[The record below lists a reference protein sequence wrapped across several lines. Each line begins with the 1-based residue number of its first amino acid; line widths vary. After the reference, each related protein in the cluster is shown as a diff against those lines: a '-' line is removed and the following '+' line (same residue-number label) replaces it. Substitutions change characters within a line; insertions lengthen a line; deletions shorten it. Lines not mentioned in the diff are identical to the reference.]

1 MRSGGVTAELLLYQV
16 CFIHKLRSTAA
27 ERRISNE
34 RMGHMLKFGEFI
46 AKHRALILI
55 VGVLLLIPSAIGY
68 VNTRVN
74 YDILSYLPKDIA
86 TMKGQDIL
94 KEEFGQGGFSFVM
107 VEGMSEKEVAETAD
121 KLAAVDHVSDVV
133 CYEKITDLNIPKEVL
148 PDKVYDFFNKDDT
161 TLMAVFFD
169 DTTSADTTLEAIDEM
184 RRITGKQCFIS
195 GMSAIT
201 DDMKHLSDSESVIYA
216 VIAVILT
223 SIVLVLAMDSFLI
236 PVFFMLSIGMAIVW
250 NLGSNFVMGEISFI
264 TQALA
269 LVLQLG
275 VTMDYSIFL
284 WHSYKEQQEN
294 YTDRREAMAHAIAQT
309 ITSVVSS
316 SFTTV
321 AGFLAMCF
329 MTFTLGFD
337 LGIVMAKGVICGVIA
352 CVTVLP
358 AMILIFD
365 GAIRRTSHRDLLPDF
380 TKTASFIVKHAGV
393 FITAAMVLLIPAV
406 YGYNHYSVYYKLDST
421 LPTDLESVI
430 ANTKLAEEYNMNST
444 HILMV
449 DSKMDSRTAN
459 AMLKELKEVD
469 GVQFTIGFNS
479 LVGPAIPEEVV
490 PDTVKEVLKGDEWQL
505 MLIGSEYEVASDA
518 VNEQV
523 RELDRIVKKYDA
535 NGMLIGEAPATK
547 DLIEIT
553 DHDFKVVSLLSI
565 AAIFLIIAVTF
576 KSVTLPVMLVAV
588 IELAI
593 MINLGISYYTDTQ
606 LPFIASV
613 VIGTIQLGATV
624 DYAIL
629 MTTRYRAERASGK
642 DKYEAVSIALGTSIK
657 SVFTSAL
664 GFFAATVGVAVYS
677 EIGMISSLCVLL
689 SRGALISMVIVIGV
703 LPSMFMLFDGL
714 ICRTSAGFGGNSGAK
729 SGRQRIGY
737 VH

>member
-1 MRSGGVTAELLLYQV
+1 
-16 CFIHKLRSTAA
+16 
-27 ERRISNE
+27 
-34 RMGHMLKFGEFI
+34 MLKFGEFI
-46 AKHRALILI
+46 ARHRALILVI
-55 VGVLLLIPSAIGY
+55 GILLLFPAAIGY
-68 VNTRVN
+68 INTRVN
-74 YDILSYLPKDIA
+74 YDILSYLPDDIE
-86 TMKGQDIL
+86 TMQGQEIL

-107 VEGMSEKEVAETAD
+107 TEGMTEKEIADTAD
-121 KLAAVDHVSDVV
+121 KISKIDHVSDVV
-133 CYEKITDLNIPKEVL
+133 CYEKLTDLNVPKEIL
-148 PDKVYDFFNKDDT
+148 PQKVYDFFNKGDN

-169 DTTSADTTLEAIDEM
+169 DTTSADTTLKAIDEM
-184 RRITGKQCFIS
+184 RDITAENCFIS

-223 SIVLVLAMDSFLI
+223 SAVLILTMDSFLI
-236 PVFFMLSIGMAIVW
+236 PVFFMISIGMAIVW

-284 WHSYKEQQEN
+284 WHSYKEQQLTYADKN
-294 YTDRREAMAHAIAQT
+294 EAMAHAIAQT

-329 MTFTLGFD
+329 MTFTLGLD
-337 LGIVMAKGVICGVIA
+337 LGIVMAKGVICGVID

-365 GAIRRTSHRDLLPDF
+365 KAIAKTSHRDILPSF
-380 TKTASFIVKHAGV
+380 EKTSSFIVKHAGV
-393 FITAAMVLLIPAV
+393 FITAALVLLIPAA
-406 YGYNHYSVYYKLDST
+406 YGYNNYSVYYKLDST
-421 LPTDLESVI
+421 LPKELDSVI

-444 HILMV
+444 HILLADAGMER
-449 DSKMDSRTAN
+449 KETKE
-459 AMLKELKEVD
+459 MLAELENVD
-469 GVQFTIGFNS
+469 GVKFTMGFDS
-479 LVGPAIPEEVV
+479 LVGSAIPDEVI
-490 PDTVKEVLKGDEWQL
+490 PEDIKSILKGDEWQL
-505 MLIGSEYEVASDA
+505 ILIGSEYEVASDA
-518 VNEQV
+518 VNDQV
-523 RELDRIVKKYDA
+523 TALNRVIEKYDPKA
-535 NGMLIGEAPATK
+535 MLIGEAPATK

-553 DHDFKVVSLLSI
+553 DRDFKVVSILSI
-565 AAIFLIIAVTF
+565 AAIFLIIALTF
-576 KSVTLPVMLVAV
+576 RSVSLPVILVSV

-593 MINLGISYYTDTQ
+593 MINLGISYYTDTK

-629 MTTRYRAERASGK
+629 MTTRYRTERADGK
-642 DKYEAVSIALGTSIK
+642 DKKEAIQTALGASIR
-657 SVFTSAL
+657 SIITSAL

-677 EIGMISSLCVLL
+677 EIGMISSLCLLL
-689 SRGALISMVIVIGV
+689 SRGALISMVVVIGV
-703 LPSMFMLFDGL
+703 LPSMFMLFDKL
-714 ICRTSAGFGGNSGAK
+714 ICKTSAGFGQEKKRHIFRTA
-729 SGRQRIGY
+729 
-737 VH
+737 H

>member
-1 MRSGGVTAELLLYQV
+1 
-16 CFIHKLRSTAA
+16 
-27 ERRISNE
+27 
-34 RMGHMLKFGEFI
+34 MLKFGEFI
-46 AKHRALILI
+46 ARHRALILVI
-55 VGVLLLIPSAIGY
+55 GILLLFPAAIGY
-68 VNTRVN
+68 INTRVN
-74 YDILSYLPKDIA
+74 YDILSYLPDDIE
-86 TMKGQDIL
+86 TMQGQEIL

-107 VEGMSEKEVAETAD
+107 TEGMTEKEIADTAD
-121 KLAAVDHVSDVV
+121 KISKVDHVSDVV
-133 CYEKITDLNIPKEVL
+133 CYEKLTDLNVPKEIL
-148 PDKVYDFFNKDDT
+148 PQKVYDFFNKGDN

-169 DTTSADTTLEAIDEM
+169 DTTSADTTLKAIDEM
-184 RRITGKQCFIS
+184 RDITAENCFIS

-201 DDMKHLSDSESVIYA
+201 DDMKHLSDSESIIYA

-223 SIVLVLAMDSFLI
+223 SAVLILTMDSFLI

-284 WHSYKEQQEN
+284 WHSYKEQQLSYADKN
-294 YTDRREAMAHAIAQT
+294 EAMAHAIAQT
-309 ITSVVSS
+309 VTSVVSS

-329 MTFTLGFD
+329 MTFTLGLD

-365 GAIRRTSHRDLLPDF
+365 KAIAKTSHRDILPSF
-380 TKTASFIVKHAGV
+380 EKTSSFIVKRAGI
-393 FITAAMVLLIPAV
+393 FITAALVLLIPAA
-406 YGYNHYSVYYKLDST
+406 YGYNNYSVYYKLDST
-421 LPTDLESVI
+421 LPKELDSVI

-444 HILMV
+444 HILLA
-449 DSKMDSRTAN
+449 DSDMERKETKKMLA
-459 AMLKELKEVD
+459 ELEKVD
-469 GVQFTIGFNS
+469 GVQFTMGFDS
-479 LVGPAIPEEVV
+479 LVGSAIPDEVI
-490 PDTVKEVLKGDEWQL
+490 PEDVKSILKGDEWQL
-505 MLIGSEYEVASDA
+505 ILIGSEYEVASDA
-518 VNEQV
+518 VNDQV
-523 RELDRIVKKYDA
+523 TALNRVIEKYDPKA
-535 NGMLIGEAPATK
+535 MLIGEAPATK

-553 DHDFKVVSLLSI
+553 DRDFKIVSILSI
-565 AAIFLIIAVTF
+565 AAIFLIIAFTF
-576 KSVTLPVMLVAV
+576 RSVSLPVILVSV

-593 MINLGISYYTDTQ
+593 MINLGISYYTDTK

-629 MTTRYRAERASGK
+629 MTTRYRTERADGK
-642 DKYEAVSIALGTSIK
+642 DKKEAVQTALGASIR
-657 SVFTSAL
+657 SIITSAL

-677 EIGMISSLCVLL
+677 EIGMISSLCLLL
-689 SRGALISMVIVIGV
+689 SRGALISMVVVIGV
-703 LPSMFMLFDGL
+703 LPSMFMLFDKL
-714 ICRTSAGFGGNSGAK
+714 ICKTSAGFGQEKKRHIFRTA
-729 SGRQRIGY
+729 
-737 VH
+737 H